1 MTDTSKFVRENRYL
15 VIKWSDAHKALNIK
29 QTYALSCAVNV
40 LNAMRVKAGR
50 GVLECV
56 VVEKD
61 WPEYE
66 PTWEAIE
73 RRVLGDAAS
82 NVSVPEG
89 FAITAQLDAMSKMSI
104 RMQLAAMA
112 MQGDWAAQWDANG
125 SDRLGNPAPRGNGYF
140 ADLNEHGDEAQ
151 FDNAA
156 RLYFRMADS
165 MLRVESE

>member
-15 VIKWSDAHKALNIK
+15 VIKWSDAHKALNID

-104 RMQLAAMA
+104 R
-112 MQGDWAAQWDANG
+112 
-125 SDRLGNPAPRGNGYF
+125 
-140 ADLNEHGDEAQ
+140 
-151 FDNAA
+151 
-156 RLYFRMADS
+156 
-165 MLRVESE
+165 

>member
-15 VIKWSDAHKALNIK
+15 VIKWSDAHKALNID
-29 QTYALSCAVNV
+29 QPDALSCTVNV

-56 VVEKD
+56 VVEKH

-82 NVSVPEG
+82 NVSVPKG
-89 FAITAQLDAMSKMSI
+89 FAIAAMSKMSI

-125 SDRLGNPAPRGNGYF
+125 SD
-140 ADLNEHGDEAQ
+140 
-151 FDNAA
+151 
-156 RLYFRMADS
+156 
-165 MLRVESE
+165 